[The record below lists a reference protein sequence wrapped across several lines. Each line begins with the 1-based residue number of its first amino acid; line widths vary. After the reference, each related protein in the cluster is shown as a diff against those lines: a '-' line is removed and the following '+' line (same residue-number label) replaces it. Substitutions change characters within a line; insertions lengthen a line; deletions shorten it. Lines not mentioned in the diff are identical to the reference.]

1 MKIGFA
7 FLILCF
13 LCSKGKAAI
22 FTVANNSSVGAG
34 SLRQAILDANAN
46 GNTTM
51 DFIYFNIPSSTLGDV
66 TINLTS
72 ALPAL
77 SPNITIDATTQPNQ
91 LLGSASI
98 KVKLVRASGAFYSG
112 FIIDGVDNI
121 QIYGIYF
128 SNFLSE
134 TGVPADERKA
144 GVFLK
149 NASHVI
155 IGAPNKRNG
164 FGGNYTSIISPTSIN
179 IQDDITISSNIIG
192 LDPTGQIPAS
202 NFVGID
208 LSYLRN
214 STIGGAN
221 DSFGNIIS
229 ANTNAVS
236 LGGLSGNITV
246 AFNTIGFN
254 LTKTTTFP
262 AAQSTGLFANGE
274 AVNLT
279 ISDNY
284 IAAQFKGVKLD
295 NIKNKYLVRHNVIG
309 TGLNAENYGN
319 TKYGIELYNCGAG
332 TIGGSSLSDQNI
344 IAYNEI
350 AILLD
355 LSYPVSLLKNSIYC
369 NTKSAIE
376 FKDIP
381 PDKLITQSKI
391 GAITANSASGT
402 YLPNSIV
409 ELFYDDECPDCQGK
423 IWLATIPT
431 NTDGTWQYNG
441 PITGGLTS
449 TGTNADGATSA
460 FSKALINDANKV
472 ITDVFCSSTNGSITN
487 LTITDAS
494 VFKWYNS
501 SNQLVGSDRDL
512 KNVAAGTYYLKAGQP
527 GGCESVSGVY
537 TIKNN
542 EITFK
547 VKTVNI
553 TPASC
558 GKDNGSV
565 KVLAYE
571 TQSPIVFSWSD
582 NGGNVVSNTENLMDV
597 LPGRY
602 TLTASNGNN
611 CTNVV
616 GVFNVGLTE
625 LPIINLSKIRQ
636 FISCDGKSVSTSG
649 IEIVGSTAPYT
660 FNWIDADGNVVYQEL
675 SIQGVKP
682 GKYKLT
688 VTDKFGC
695 SVDTES
701 IDFTLLE
708 NKMLQIPNSITPN
721 GDGINDTWKI
731 TGASN
736 YPNAEFYV
744 FNRNG
749 DRIFYSKGYSKD
761 FDGTKNGK
769 PLPVGVYYYMIDLK
783 TDCGKLSGS
792 LTILK

>member
-1 MKIGFA
+1 MKIGFV

-13 LCSKGKAAI
+13 LCIRSKAAV
-22 FTVANNSSVGAG
+22 FTVANNSSTGAG

-46 GNTTM
+46 GNITM
-51 DFIYFNIPSSTLGDV
+51 DFIYFNIPSSTPGDV

-72 ALPAL
+72 ELPAL
-77 SPNITIDATTQPNQ
+77 SPNITIDGTTQSNQ

-98 KVKLVRASGAFYSG
+98 KVRLVRASGAFYNG

-155 IGAPNKRNG
+155 IGAPNKSNG

-179 IQDDITISSNIIG
+179 ILEDITISSNIIG
-192 LDPTGQIPAS
+192 LDATGQSPAS

-214 STIGGAN
+214 STIGGIDA
-221 DSFGNIIS
+221 SYGNIIS
-229 ANTNAVS
+229 TNSNAVS
-236 LGGLSGNITV
+236 LGGLSGNINV

-254 LTKTTTFP
+254 INKTTTFP
-262 AAQSTGLFANGE
+262 AIQSTGIFANGE
-274 AVNLT
+274 TVNLT
-279 ISDNY
+279 IADNY
-284 IAAQFKGVKLD
+284 IAAQFKGIKLD
-295 NIKNKYLVRHNVIG
+295 NIKNRYIVRHNVIG

-319 TKYGIELYNCGAG
+319 TKYGIEVYNCSAG
-332 TIGGSSLSDQNI
+332 TIGGSNLSDQNV
-344 IAYNEI
+344 IAYNEQ
-350 AILLD
+350 AIQID
-355 LSYPVSLLKNSIYC
+355 FSYPVSILKNSIYC

-391 GAITANSASGT
+391 GVITPNFATGT
-402 YLPNSIV
+402 YLPNSII

-423 IWLATIPT
+423 VWLASIPT
-431 NTDGTWQYNG
+431 NADGTWQYNG
-441 PITGGLTS
+441 PIIGGLTS
-449 TGTNADGATSA
+449 TGTNADGATSS
-460 FSKALINDANKV
+460 FSKALINDANKI
-472 ITDVFCSSTNGSITN
+472 ITDVFCSATNGSITN
-487 LTITDAS
+487 LSITDAS

-501 SNQLVGSDRDL
+501 SNQLVGNDKDL

-527 GGCESVSGVY
+527 GGCESISVNY
-537 TIKNN
+537 TVKNTDLIFKAKMVDIK
-542 EITFK
+542 
-547 VKTVNI
+547 
-553 TPASC
+553 PASC
-558 GKDNGSV
+558 GNKNGSISI
-565 KVLAYE
+565 LAYE
-571 TQSPIVFSWSD
+571 TQTPIVFSWTD
-582 NGGNVVSNTENLMDV
+582 NAGNEVSRTENLTDV
-597 LPGRY
+597 FPGTY

-616 GVFNVGLTE
+616 GVFGVGSTE
-625 LPIINLSKIRQ
+625 LPIINLSKMQQ
-636 FISCDGKSVSTSG
+636 FISCDGKTASTTG
-649 IEIVGSTAPYT
+649 IEIIGTTGPYVYDWISAEGSS
-660 FNWIDADGNVVYQEL
+660 VYQEL
-675 SIQGVKP
+675 NLQGTKP
-682 GKYKLT
+682 GKYILSI
-688 VTDKFGC
+688 TDKFGC
-695 SVDTES
+695 SVNTET
-701 IDFTLLE
+701 IDFTQLE
-708 NKMLQIPNSITPN
+708 NKTLQIPNSITPN

-731 TGASN
+731 IGASN
-736 YPNAEFYV
+736 YPDAEFYV

-749 DRIFYSKGYSKD
+749 DKIYYSKGYVKD

-769 PLPVGVYYYMIDLK
+769 PLSVGVYYYMIDLK